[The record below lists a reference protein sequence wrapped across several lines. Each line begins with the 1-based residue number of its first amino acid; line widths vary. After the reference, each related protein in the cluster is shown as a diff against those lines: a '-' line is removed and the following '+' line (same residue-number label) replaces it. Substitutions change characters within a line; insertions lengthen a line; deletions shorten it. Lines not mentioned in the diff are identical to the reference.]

1 MMMNMQ
7 WLTYFLYCLALF
19 QQTETL
25 TRTEVL
31 KKFSFLWDLMQI
43 VQHWLLYDQLDVI

>member
-7 WLTYFLYCLALF
+7 WLAYFFIAWSCF

-25 TRTEVL
+25 TLTEVL

-43 VQHWLLYDQLDVI
+43 VQQWLLYDQLDVI